1 MLHVIE
7 GYRSSFVNELS
18 LIKEGLV
25 KERRLLRKIQAPFSW
40 EISEI
45 GRAESFQE
53 SYHN

>member
-1 MLHVIE
+1 MFHVIE
-7 GYRSSFVNELS
+7 GYRSSFINELS

-25 KERRLLRKIQAPFSW
+25 KERRLLRKIQVQFSW

-45 GRAESFQE
+45 GRAESFQN